1 MTTHT
6 APLSDLLARL
16 RTGGDKLPSKVFEA
30 IREHGQ
36 EAVAPLIEIVREY
49 PGDDADAPAHKF
61 WATHH
66 AIQLLGDLR
75 AAEAVGPILDL
86 LDEDDDYVDQHLPES
101 LAKIGRPALAPLR
114 TALFAP
120 DADLYGVARAGN
132 ALVKMAELHPE
143 LRPEIVT
150 MMVERFDADVP
161 NDEPEALR
169 GFLVSD
175 LADLRAVEAIPIVR
189 HAYGKNLV
197 DETII
202 GLEHFRQIVERPEG
216 THPHDAMKTVLES
229 SHPKSLFGP
238 GFPALPRL
246 PFLLDEDETEPRP
259 PLTFGRKVGRNQPCP
274 CGSGKKFK
282 RCCGR

>member
-6 APLSDLLARL
+6 TPLSDLLARL

-30 IREHGQ
+30 IREYGQ

-49 PGDDADAPAHKF
+49 PGYDGDSPSHKF

-66 AIQLLGDLR
+66 AITLLGDLR
-75 AAEAVGPILDL
+75 AADAVEPILDL

-101 LAKIGRPALAPLR
+101 LAKIGRPALEPLR

-120 DADLYGVARAGN
+120 DADIYGVARAAN
-132 ALVKMAELHPE
+132 AVVKMAELHPE
-143 LRPEIVT
+143 LRQEIVA
-150 MMVERFDADVP
+150 MMIERFDADVP
-161 NDEPEALR
+161 NDEPESLR

-175 LADLRAVEAIPIVR
+175 LADLRAVEAIPTVR
-189 HAYGKNLV
+189 HAYGQNRV

-216 THPHDAMKTVLES
+216 THPHDAMRPILKS
-229 SHPKSLFGP
+229 SQPKSLLGP
-238 GFPALPRL
+238 GFPGLPPL
-246 PFLLDEDETEPRP
+246 PDADELEPRQ
-259 PLTFGRKVGRNQPCP
+259 PLALGRKVGRNEPCP